1 MSGPRQATGLRST
14 LLFLKHILR
23 KVFLEDWL
31 LKLTALLITF
41 ALWFG
46 VSVSSK
52 KGTATLAAQLAFRV
66 SDDAVLMSAGVQ
78 EVTIRVAGNDQTI
91 DQLFGNDIRVTAD
104 LTQQQPGDRILT
116 LTPLSVS
123 TNLPSG
129 VKLEDIQPSRI
140 AVKLEAV
147 EQKDLPVDAATT
159 GEPAPG
165 YEVYSTSVTPAKV
178 GVSGPASLVH
188 SLESLPTTAV
198 DIAGVKSDVMARQ
211 VPIAIPNPKVTVFNT
226 IADVTVE
233 IGEKRIER
241 TFVLSAGG
249 KKVIAVLFG
258 PRSLITKAKAS
269 DLRAD
274 IVKSEAGDSAQ
285 ITLPEPLKSTAQIRK
300 VRVE

>member
-1 MSGPRQATGLRST
+1 MNGPRQAAGLRST
-14 LLFLKHILR
+14 LLFFKHILR

-66 SDDAVLMSAGVQ
+66 SDDTVLMSAGVQ
-78 EVTIRVAGNDQTI
+78 DVTIRVAGNDQTI

-116 LTPLSVS
+116 LTPQSVS

-159 GEPAPG
+159 GEPAAG
-165 YEVYSTSVTPAKV
+165 YEVYSTSVTPARV
-178 GVSGPASLVH
+178 GVSGPSSFIH

-198 DIAGVKSDVMARQ
+198 DIAGAKSDVMARQ

-249 KKVIAVLFG
+249 KKVTAVIFG
-258 PRSLITKAKAS
+258 PRSLVTKAKAS
-269 DLRAD
+269 DLKAD
-274 IVKSEAGDSAQ
+274 IVKGENGDSAQ
-285 ITLPEPLKSTAQIRK
+285 ITLSEPLKSTAEIRR
-300 VRVE
+300 VRVD